1 MRGFTLLVHVGHF
14 CTSTEA
20 CTFNQAMIVWF
31 GHCVTT
37 NEFFITNN
45 FVNLI
50 HFHKLI
56 IDHSLHSLKG
66 KQIHLNEEMK

>member
-20 CTFNQAMIVWF
+20 CTFNQAMIVCS
-31 GHCVTT
+31 GITI
-37 NEFFITNN
+37 NEFFITND

-56 IDHSLHSLKG
+56 FDHSLHSLKG
-66 KQIHLNEEMK
+66 KQIHRNEEI

>member
-1 MRGFTLLVHVGHF
+1 
-14 CTSTEA
+14 
-20 CTFNQAMIVWF
+20 MICVL
-31 GHCVTT
+31 GHCVTI
-37 NEFFITNN
+37 NEFFITKD

-66 KQIHLNEEMK
+66 KQIHLSEEI